1 MDQGKKP
8 GGLRPALVGLRPGLV
23 VARTLVRAGLVA
35 ALYWTA
41 PFGEVLAADV
51 QRGRLL
57 YETHCI
63 ACHDTRVHK
72 RDEKIALNYDNI
84 RMQVLRWQT
93 NTFLR
98 WDVGDIDAVATY
110 LARTFYK
117 VPCPDC

>member
-51 QRGRLL
+51 QRGLAGL
-57 YETHCI
+57 
-63 ACHDTRVHK
+63 K
-72 RDEKIALNYDNI
+72 KL
-84 RMQVLRWQT
+84 
-93 NTFLR
+93 
-98 WDVGDIDAVATY
+98 VG
-110 LARTFYK
+110 K
-117 VPCPDC
+117 G

>member
-1 MDQGKKP
+1 MDKGT
-8 GGLRPALVGLRPGLV
+8 RPGLA
-23 VARTLVRAGLVA
+23 VARIIVRAGLVA
-35 ALYWTA
+35 AVYWSA
-41 PFGEVLAADV
+41 PFGEILAADV
-51 QRGRLL
+51 QRCRLL

-72 RDEKIALNYDNI
+72 RDGKIATDYDAI
-84 RMQVLRWQT
+84 RMQVLRWQS

-98 WDVGDIDAVATY
+98 WDTGDIDAVATY